1 MRSVARL
8 GVDIGGRGLDLVQL
22 GKRLKVPLPERWE
35 LRVVCVQQVSGLL
48 GNHRPT
54 RPGQVRRRRGASL

>member
-8 GVDIGGRGLDLVQL
+8 GVIL
-22 GKRLKVPLPERWE
+22 GAAAWISSNLARLKVPLPERWE